1 MCDWL
6 KLEVPHMDLQLSILR
21 PVASE
26 VKAKE
31 MNVVRTN
38 ITALLVAILG
48 LQLPACKRSSGAASL
63 NSTVPRA
70 QYAATG
76 RQASDVTEGSFSGC
90 LESPPGTCSFDM

>member
-6 KLEVPHMDLQLSILR
+6 KLEVPHMDLQLSVLR

-38 ITALLVAILG
+38 ITSLLVAITC
-48 LQLPACKRSSGAASL
+48 LQ
-63 NSTVPRA
+63 
-70 QYAATG
+70 
-76 RQASDVTEGSFSGC
+76 EIEWGSK
-90 LESPPGTCSFDM
+90 P

>member
-6 KLEVPHMDLQLSILR
+6 KLEVPHMDLQLSVLR

-38 ITALLVAILG
+38 ITALLVAIAC
-48 LQLPACKRSSGAASL
+48 LQ
-63 NSTVPRA
+63 
-70 QYAATG
+70 
-76 RQASDVTEGSFSGC
+76 EIEWGSK
-90 LESPPGTCSFDM
+90 P